1 MSINHNRL
9 GRRALVGAAA
19 AAVCAA
25 AAGTGVAFESSADQK
40 TLQSLRQANQ
50 IAVNK
55 AYTDGMAAGR
65 QAVIDQLKQIN
76 GIQLQSAI
84 TSAHNT
90 RAATKVIA
98 QPAANMLATITGDA
112 LSTLISLISDAQT
125 LMSFISGAYKV
136 LGLLKDFFQVCRA
149 RSLILACQWTS
160 SPPLRPRTPLVS
172 SKG

>member
-1 MSINHNRL
+1 
-9 GRRALVGAAA
+9 
-19 AAVCAA
+19 
-25 AAGTGVAFESSADQK
+25 
-40 TLQSLRQANQ
+40 
-50 IAVNK
+50 
-55 AYTDGMAAGR
+55 MAAGR

-136 LGLLKDFFQVCRA
+136 LGLLKDFFSGLQ
-149 RSLILACQWTS
+149 STLADIGVPVDELASIATEDAS
-160 SPPLRPRTPLVS
+160 GFLEGVALLVLEV
-172 SKG
+172 